1 MKSIRKNI
9 KQIVK
14 GIADAIYPKTCP
26 FCDRII
32 KREQDIC
39 VECYSKLRYIEE
51 PYCKKCGKQL
61 HKQEVE
67 YCYDCATSIHIYKKG
82 MAVFAYNDKELRELE
97 ETHKGWERV
106 RFKGLGELSAEDVKD
121 SMLHP
126 DNRRLE
132 VLTIEDFE
140 EAAES
145 LNMLMGTKVDP
156 RREFLF
162 ENVDFSVLNG

>member
-1 MKSIRKNI
+1 MVDGKNI
-9 KQIVK
+9 MCL
-14 GIADAIYPKTCP
+14 IATMFFVLMPDFIAEGRLCWLKAPLY
-26 FCDRII
+26 
-32 KREQDIC
+32 
-39 VECYSKLRYIEE
+39 KLQKNKE
-51 PYCKKCGKQL
+51 K
-61 HKQEVE
+61 
-67 YCYDCATSIHIYKKG
+67 
-82 MAVFAYNDKELRELE
+82 VFAYSEEELVILQ
-97 ETHKGWERV
+97 ETHKGWERT
-106 RFKGLGELSAEDVKD
+106 RFKGLGEMSPEDVKN

-126 DNRRLE
+126 ENRHVE